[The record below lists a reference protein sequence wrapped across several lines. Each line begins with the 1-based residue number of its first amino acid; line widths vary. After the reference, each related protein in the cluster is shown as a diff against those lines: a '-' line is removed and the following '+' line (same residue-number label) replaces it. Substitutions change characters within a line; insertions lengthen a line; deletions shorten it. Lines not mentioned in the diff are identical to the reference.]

1 MSSGNLLSPSK
12 VSELKEAL
20 GYDLKSEEAALW
32 KARVLGSTTH
42 SSMEVPSK
50 TRSENRPENP
60 SPVLLPSVGRHTQA
74 LENSESRVRKPTRPD
89 TPELKKPKLE
99 VSGKDGADVLMHGVE
114 PGNPIESQTTDEGD
128 EDAVIPM
135 PGGVTSPNFL
145 TRAPT
150 VTPHY
155 DLTKEDDDRDLSGDK
170 TQKDDEDESGLADD
184 ELNGAE
190 IDAIAAPASLGPA
203 PASLHAPANLI
214 NNSEFG
220 HPQIH
225 NDNLHA
231 PASAGAAAGIGAG
244 GYTGA
249 VFPEV
254 MPPWVQEIRDGF
266 FGLHQKADRIH
277 QEMSQFGAE
286 IQSHGV
292 RLGTLE
298 QVASEHTIRHET
310 SEQRTK
316 QLEAKIEG
324 LLLQQEQGATRS
336 RSPVRTGLGTGN
348 RSPSPRS
355 PRYTTRSDFSAD
367 SEDLDIVIG
376 GWNDARKADAFDE
389 VRNIFKNIQAEH
401 AIDDIWAPHGRTTF
415 AKVKLA
421 FAENQTTL
429 QARRQFQMQI
439 VSKIKNKNF
448 RSGIHGSEG
457 LKVWATKSKTPEER
471 AKIRAVVLT
480 KEFYKN
486 VATEGPPK
494 FDEDQI
500 EISWVGKVYIDHFQL
515 LGSVERDGEPQP
527 YDAIIEDSK
536 GNHMNWYIRA
546 EEFHRVTG
554 RPKES
559 LQQIWLESGPTSAHS
574 RAEA

>member
-1 MSSGNLLSPSK
+1 MSSGNWLSPSK

-20 GYDLKSEEAALW
+20 GYDLKTEEAALW
-32 KARVLGSTTH
+32 RARVFGSTTH
-42 SSMEVPSK
+42 SSVEVPSNRK
-50 TRSENRPENP
+50 PENRPENP

-74 LENSESRVRKPTRPD
+74 LENSDSRVRKPARPD
-89 TPELKKPKLE
+89 APDLKKPKLE
-99 VSGKDGADVLMHGVE
+99 VSEKDVPMHCVE
-114 PGNPIESQTTDEGD
+114 PGNPIDSQTTDEGD
-128 EDAVIPM
+128 EDAVIPA

-145 TRAPT
+145 TRASV

-155 DLTKEDDDRDLSGDK
+155 DLTKEDDDRDLAGDR
-170 TQKDDEDESGLADD
+170 TQKDDEDENGTADD

-190 IDAIAAPASLGPA
+190 IGAPVAPAAPASA
-203 PASLHAPANLI
+203 PAFVHAPATAI
-214 NNSEFG
+214 NNSELG
-220 HPQIH
+220 QQQIH
-225 NDNLHA
+225 NGNLHA
-231 PASAGAAAGIGAG
+231 PVSAGVAAGLGSG
-244 GYTGA
+244 GYSGA
-249 VFPEV
+249 VFPEI

-286 IQSHGV
+286 IQAHGV

-310 SEQRTK
+310 SEQK
-316 QLEAKIEG
+316 IKHLEAKIES
-324 LLLQQEQGATRS
+324 LLLQQEHPATRS
-336 RSPVRTGLGTGN
+336 RSPLRTGLGTGN

-355 PRYTTRSDFSAD
+355 PRYATRSDFSAD

-376 GWNDARKADAFDE
+376 GWNDARKTDAFDE

-401 AIDDIWAPHGRTTF
+401 AIDDIWAPHGRTNF

-439 VSKIKNKNF
+439 VSKIKSKNS

-457 LKVWATKSKTPEER
+457 LKVWATKRKTPEER

-486 VATEGPPK
+486 VETEGPPK

-500 EISWVGKVYIDHFQL
+500 EISWVGKVYIDRFQL

-554 RPKES
+554 KPKES